1 MAIDTVATVCR
12 AIEERRLLLFNYNG
26 RSRLAY
32 PCAHGW
38 LSTGNEALRAHEVA
52 FVGSQRRV
60 GSGKLFLLASMHLV
74 ELADETFDRPPRG
87 YQADDRGMASIH
99 CQL

>member
-1 MAIDTVATVCR
+1 
-12 AIEERRLLLFNYNG
+12 
-26 RSRLAY
+26 
-32 PCAHGW
+32 
-38 LSTGNEALRAHEVA
+38 
-52 FVGSQRRV
+52 
-60 GSGKLFLLASMHLV
+60 MHLV